1 MTQNNQFPPDIQRLI
16 DARSRELVIAK
27 TPDFEQNPRELVIAK
42 TPDFEQNPREVLKDK
57 KIKRYNNISRLSEES
72 DLVKVSDETCLLAE
86 TSSLPIGQLTSSVS
100 LESGTS
106 CQGRSGNVINPREL
120 ASRVGVSAV
129 SVQHS
134 KTTKG
139 IKAMVTIQTV
149 AQAKVGEATRLTAEL
164 KRWDRLREL
173 KPYADDS
180 DEFADMYLGAIEDLK
195 NTKAKSRRSYCI
207 GRLHDRGARSAWYA
221 DMMMLG
227 ILDDQGHL
235 KTVILNIEGQEFEID
250 MNLELSDRQTMYH
263 SQGRHGDLK
272 RAKAAPRL
280 STAPSEKF

>member
-1 MTQNNQFPPDIQRLI
+1 MDINQT
-16 DARSRELVIAK
+16 REQILASIRNG
-27 TPDFEQNPRELVIAK
+27 QNPRELVIAK
-42 TPDFEQNPREVLKDK
+42 TPEFQQNPREVLKDK

-72 DLVKVSDETCLLAE
+72 DLVKVSNETCLLAE
-86 TSSLPIGQLTSSVS
+86 TSSLPIGQLTSSIS

-106 CQGRSGNVINPREL
+106 CQGRGGNVISPREL
-120 ASRVGVSAV
+120 ASRDSVVAI

-134 KTTKG
+134 KTQKG
-139 IKAMVTIQTV
+139 IKAMVTIQK
-149 AQAKVGEATRLTAEL
+149 ASQACVGEIIRLTAEL

-180 DEFADMYLGAIEDLK
+180 DAFSDMYLGAIEHLK
-195 NTKAKSRRSYCI
+195 ETPAKHRRSYCI

-227 ILDDQGHL
+227 ILDDQDHL
-235 KTVILNIEGQEFEID
+235 KTVILNIEGEEFEIQMD
-250 MNLELSDRQTMYH
+250 LPLSDRQSMFH
-263 SQGRHGDLK
+263 SQGRHGELK
-272 RAKAAPRL
+272 RAKRAPRL